1 MTLGNLNSTFTLK
14 GEEMGTIYYVFL
26 KFLPQYSF
34 LHDAVQKNGHQKSIR
49 K

>member
-14 GEEMGTIYYVFL
+14 GEEMGTLYYVFL

-34 LHDAVQKNGHQKSIR
+34 LHDAFQTPEKWPSKIN
-49 K
+49 